1 MSLTQNTTSL
11 QSLLETINSLPDYVD
26 TSGTAVAADIYTG
39 KTATVNNAKVTGTN
53 PYNAANVDPA
63 VTSALAALAEKG
75 VDTTGAGLAN
85 LATLIA
91 GIEAG
96 GGGDFKVCAGKVV
109 FAEKQNTPYV
119 ITHNLGVVPSFAYI
133 QSISPR
139 IYDATS
145 SYQLR
150 LASGWLKEV
159 FETIKDDANIS
170 TGVQT
175 SFTSN
180 ASSDAPY
187 TNRDITGEDGF
198 FNYANETT
206 ITFNFKSY
214 GQIAYAGQVFVYL
227 FVAF

>member
-91 GIEAG
+91 AIEAG
-96 GGGDFKVCAGKVV
+96 GGGDIAPFSDIIIGTITPAENMTSLNYTANNKMTFFVIGQRGSTSGGNAIRSAAFMRFYNETKVV
-109 FAEKQNTPYV
+109 DYGAGSYSTKNYPSLTGVGFSFSPYFLEAGVLYWYV
-119 ITHNLGVVPSFAYI
+119 I
-133 QSISPR
+133 
-139 IYDATS
+139 
-145 SYQLR
+145 
-150 LASGWLKEV
+150 
-159 FETIKDDANIS
+159 
-170 TGVQT
+170 
-175 SFTSN
+175 
-180 ASSDAPY
+180 
-187 TNRDITGEDGF
+187 GER
-198 FNYANETT
+198 E
-206 ITFNFKSY
+206 
-214 GQIAYAGQVFVYL
+214 
-227 FVAF
+227 